1 MRIERVSQNT
11 VNVYISHNDLAARN
25 LSFSTLNEDSADYT
39 KLVWDAI
46 DHANIEFGREFDD
59 RQLKVINK
67 YDSDG
72 CLILTISHNAE
83 DNDAEPLYYEEENPV
98 LEHFDKI
105 LNAAADSMR
114 KELGMKPNKKTHSE
128 ETTNIQNTN
137 ETDARAFRNFFQKIN
152 RETEAHKKP
161 QINPDSKNEI
171 PEEKLAENVVP
182 DIKAQ
187 EAKDPIEERKNPLL
201 PDWDIIV
208 FPVFTDMVE
217 FFSKNQNFKKIASSL
232 YGYRGAYYLLIKP
245 NSKNVRSVEKLEAL
259 VVDYNATY
267 LPAESF
273 LPLLIERGQ
282 VLMETGAISKII
294 KYFNS

>member
-25 LSFSTLNEDSADYT
+25 LSFSVLDENSPEYT

-59 RQLKVINK
+59 RQLKVVNK
-67 YDSDG
+67 YDSEG
-72 CLILTISHNAE
+72 CLILTISHNADE
-83 DNDAEPLYYEEENPV
+83 NDPEPLYYEEENPV

-114 KELGMKPNKKTHSE
+114 KELGIKPNNKNSQSDE
-128 ETTNIQNTN
+128 SSNQNSN

-152 RETEAHKKP
+152 HETDPYKKHKV
-161 QINPDSKNEI
+161 NAEHKNDL
-171 PEEKLAENVVP
+171 PEERLGEQIP
-182 DIKAQ
+182 Q
-187 EAKDPIEERKNPLL
+187 EAKNPEAQAPAEERKNPLL

-217 FFSKNQNFKKIASSL
+217 FFAKNQNFKRIASSL

-245 NSKNVRSVEKLEAL
+245 NSKNIRSVEKLEAL

-294 KYFNS
+294 KYFNA

>member
-11 VNVYISHNDLAARN
+11 VNVYISHSDLAARN
-25 LSFSTLNEDSADYT
+25 LSFSALNEDSSDYT

-59 RQLKVINK
+59 RQLKVVNK

-72 CLILTISHNAE
+72 CLILTISHNAD

-114 KELGMKPNKKTHSE
+114 KELGMKPNKKLQDK
-128 ETTNIQNTN
+128 ETVNIQNPN
-137 ETDARAFRNFFQKIN
+137 EADTKVFRNFFQKIN

-161 QINPDSKNEI
+161 NINTEPKSEN
-171 PEEKLAENVVP
+171 PEEKFTENP
-182 DIKAQ
+182 SHETKAQ
-187 EAKDPIEERKNPLL
+187 ETQEPVEERKNPLL

-217 FFSKNQNFKKIASSL
+217 FFSKNQNFKRIASSL

-245 NSKNVRSVEKLEAL
+245 NSKNIRSVEKLEAL